1 MVNISEDNVTITMT
15 FEQQDAIIVQT
26 VKRIYRD
33 AQNQITKFESKS
45 NLKEYQMDDLIYEQK
60 LQAACEVLLRY
71 HLTEHD
77 YKKEMEN
84 E

>member
-15 FEQQDAIIVQT
+15 FDQQDAIIVQAM
-26 VKRIYRD
+26 KRIYRD
-33 AQNQITKFESKS
+33 TQNTIAKLESNS
-45 NLKEYQMDDLIYEQK
+45 NLKEYQMDDLIYDQK

-71 HLTEHD
+71 HLTDHD